1 MDLSLPPQPGP
12 VGYAPEIRTD
22 FDDAAEQLR
31 DGATILVGG
40 FGDSGIPFQLLDTVR
55 DTGARDLTIVSINAG
70 RGSEGIAA
78 LIDSG
83 QCTRIICSFP
93 RTAGSVAFERAYAAE
108 RIELELV
115 PMGTLVERLRAGGA
129 GISAFYTRVAA
140 GTLLAEGKEV
150 RLFDG
155 VPNILETAI
164 RGDIGLVRASR
175 ADTFGNLDYR
185 GVARNLNPVVAKAA
199 RLTVAEVDEIVD
211 PGAIDPAAVVT
222 PGAYVDRLV
231 LHGSERP

>member
-1 MDLSLPPQPGP
+1 MNSSLLLQPDTLP
-12 VGYAPEIRTD
+12 SAPMARRD
-22 FDDAAEQLR
+22 FADAAERLG
-31 DGATILVGG
+31 DGATVLVGG
-40 FGDSGIPFQLLDTVR
+40 FGDSGIPFQLLDMVR
-55 DTGARDLTIVSINAG
+55 QTGARDLTIVSINAG
-70 RGSEGIAA
+70 RGDEGISG
-78 LIDSG
+78 LINSG

-93 RTAGSVAFERAYAAE
+93 RTAGSVAFERAYAAG

-140 GTLLAEGKEV
+140 GTLLARAKEV
-150 RLFDG
+150 REFDG

-164 RGDIGLVRASR
+164 RGDIGLVRANR
-175 ADTFGNLDYR
+175 ADSFGNLDYR

-199 RLTVAEVDEIVD
+199 RLTVAEVDEILE

-222 PGAYVDRLV
+222 SGAYVDRLV
-231 LHGSERP
+231 LHKGERP